1 MSSIGRTLGRGV
13 LRDIAL
19 TCLAVLFIG
28 LSYGAIAV
36 ASGFPLWVP
45 AAQSVLVLAGAS
57 EFLFIGLVAAGGN
70 PIAAA
75 LAGLL
80 VNARHLP
87 YGLALPDIT
96 APDITA
102 PDITAP
108 DITGPP
114 VTGRGWRRMV
124 GTHLMNDES
133 VVFALAQ
140 DDLPAKR
147 AAYWACGLG
156 VLICWPGGAVI
167 GALIGSAVHDTSAFG
182 LDAMFPAVI
191 LALIVP
197 DLRDRMTRRAA
208 VAGAAVALAA
218 TPFLPAGL
226 PVLLALAAVLLL
238 VRQRPPGAT
247 PAPGPIPAAGGKSGE
262 QPVEAR

>member
-1 MSSIGRTLGRGV
+1 VRG
-13 LRDIAL
+13 DIAL
-19 TCLAVLFIG
+19 TCLAVMAIG

-36 ASGFPLWVP
+36 ASGLPLWVP

-57 EFLFIGLVAAGGN
+57 EFLFIGIVAAGGS

-87 YGLALPDIT
+87 YGLALHP
-96 APDITA
+96 
-102 PDITAP
+102 
-108 DITGPP
+108 G
-114 VTGRGWRRMV
+114 VTGRGWRRLA
-124 GTHLMNDES
+124 GTHVMNDES

-140 DDLPAKR
+140 DDPAAKR

-156 VLICWPGGAVI
+156 VLICWPGGAVL
-167 GALIGSAVHDTSAFG
+167 GALIGSAVHDTGTFG

-197 DLRDRMTRRAA
+197 DLRDRMTLRAA
-208 VAGAAVALAA
+208 LAGAVIALIA

-226 PVLLALAAVLLL
+226 PVLLALAAVFLLA
-238 VRQRPPGAT
+238 R
-247 PAPGPIPAAGGKSGE
+247 APVAAPEAGQQPAAAAASSRTA
-262 QPVEAR
+262 P

>member
-1 MSSIGRTLGRGV
+1 MRSIWRTLDRRV
-13 LRDIAL
+13 LADIGL
-19 TCLAVLFIG
+19 TCLAVFFIG
-28 LSYGAIAV
+28 LSYGTIAV

-45 AAQSVLVLAGAS
+45 AVQSVLVLAGAS
-57 EFLFIGLVAAGGN
+57 EFLFIGIVAAGGN
-70 PIAAA
+70 PLAAA

-96 APDITA
+96 
-102 PDITAP
+102 
-108 DITGPP
+108 GPP
-114 VTGRGWRRMV
+114 GVTGRGWRRLA

-140 DDLPAKR
+140 PDLERKR

-156 VLICWPGGAVI
+156 VLACWPGGAVI
-167 GALIGSAVHDTSAFG
+167 GGLIGSAVHDTSAFG

-191 LALIVP
+191 LALIVK
-197 DLRDRMTRRAA
+197 DLREVRTRRAA
-208 VAGAAVALAA
+208 LAGAAIALAA

-238 VRQRPPGAT
+238 VRA
-247 PAPGPIPAAGGKSGE
+247 PAANPQADSQADR
-262 QPVEAR
+262 QPAGVRAGSTP

>member
-1 MSSIGRTLGRGV
+1 MGSISRTLGRAT

-19 TCLAVLFIG
+19 TCLAVFVIG

-45 AAQSVLVLAGAS
+45 AVQSVLVLAGAS
-57 EFLFIGLVAAGGN
+57 EFLFIGIVAAGGN
-70 PIAAA
+70 PLAAA

-87 YGLALPDIT
+87 YGLALPE
-96 APDITA
+96 
-102 PDITAP
+102 
-108 DITGPP
+108 
-114 VTGRGWRRMV
+114 VTGRGWRRLL
-124 GTHLMNDES
+124 GTHVMNDES

-140 DDLPAKR
+140 PDLPRKR

-156 VLICWPGGAVI
+156 VLICWPGGAVL
-167 GALIGSAVHDTSAFG
+167 GALIGSAVHNTSAFG

-191 LALIVP
+191 LALIMP
-197 DLRDRMTRRAA
+197 DLRNRLTLRAA
-208 VAGAAVALAA
+208 LAGAAIALAT

-226 PVLLALAAVLLL
+226 PVLAALVAVLLL
-238 VRQRPPGAT
+238 AC
-247 PAPGPIPAAGGKSGE
+247 E
-262 QPVEAR
+262 PVTVS

>member
-1 MSSIGRTLGRGV
+1 MSSIYRTLSRGT

-19 TCLAVLFIG
+19 ACLAVWFIG

-57 EFLFIGLVAAGGN
+57 EFLFVGIVAAGGN
-70 PIAAA
+70 PLAAA
-75 LAGLL
+75 AAGLL

-87 YGLALPDIT
+87 YGLALPDM
-96 APDITA
+96 
-102 PDITAP
+102 
-108 DITGPP
+108 TGP
-114 VTGRGWRRMV
+114 GRPWRRLLGSHV
-124 GTHLMNDES
+124 MNDES

-140 DDLPAKR
+140 EDLPRKR
-147 AAYWACGLG
+147 AAYWTCGLG
-156 VLICWPGGAVI
+156 VLLCWPAGAVL
-167 GALIGSAVHDTSAFG
+167 GALIGSVIRNTNAFG

-197 DLRDRMTRRAA
+197 ALRDHRLRRAA
-208 VAGAAVALAA
+208 AIGAAIALAA

-226 PVLLALAAVLLL
+226 PELLALGALL
-238 VRQRPPGAT
+238 AT
-247 PAPGPIPAAGGKSGE
+247 IKN
-262 QPVEAR
+262 RKTT

>member
-1 MSSIGRTLGRGV
+1 MSSIGRTLKRGV
-13 LRDIAL
+13 LVDVGL
-19 TCLAVLFIG
+19 TCLAVFFIG

-45 AAQSVLVLAGAS
+45 AAQSVVVLAGAS
-57 EFLFIGLVAAGGN
+57 EFLFVGIVAAGGS

-87 YGLALPDIT
+87 YGLALPE
-96 APDITA
+96 
-102 PDITAP
+102 
-108 DITGPP
+108 
-114 VTGRGWRRMV
+114 VTGRGWRRLI
-124 GTHLMNDES
+124 GTHVMNDES

-140 DDLPAKR
+140 DDLPRQR

-156 VLICWPGGAVI
+156 VLICWPGGAVL
-167 GALIGSAVHDTSAFG
+167 GALIGSAVHDTNAFG

-191 LALIVP
+191 LALIVT
-197 DLRDRMTRRAA
+197 DLRDRMTLRAA
-208 VAGAAVALAA
+208 LTGAAIALAA

-238 VRQRPPGAT
+238 VRERPAETPPPAGA
-247 PAPGPIPAAGGKSGE
+247 APQAGEKSGE
-262 QPVEAR
+262 HPVEAR